1 MYTFLDNMS
10 CSDNTGC
17 QNNIFKT
24 CKICA
29 NIDYQK
35 NVFNQH
41 ILYTHW
47 HGAADCSTL
56 QLTLTNC

>member
-1 MYTFLDNMS
+1 MYTFFDNMS

-29 NIDYQK
+29 NIEYQK

-41 ILYTHW
+41 ILYTH
-47 HGAADCSTL
+47 
-56 QLTLTNC
+56 